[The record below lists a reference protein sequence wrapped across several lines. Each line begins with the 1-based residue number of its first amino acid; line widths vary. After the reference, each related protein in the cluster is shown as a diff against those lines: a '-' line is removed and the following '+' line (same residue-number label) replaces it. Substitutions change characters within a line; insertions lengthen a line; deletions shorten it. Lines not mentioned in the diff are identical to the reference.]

1 MRPLAI
7 LALVCLSTPALAQ
20 ADYGGR
26 IVDYY
31 GQPSGP
37 ILEDCY
43 SACTLRLGAPNHP
56 CIGRDVVFHF
66 HHAHNHDGTP
76 NQIGTRIMGGAIF
89 NPGLRRMFWAN
100 PQGFELTGSQLAR
113 FGYRI
118 CR

>member
-1 MRPLAI
+1 MRLLF

-26 IVDYY
+26 IVNYY

-37 ILEDCY
+37 ITGYCA
-43 SACTLRLGAPNHP
+43 SACTLRLMTAP
-56 CIGRDVVFHF
+56 CVDRDAVLFF
-66 HHAHNHDGTP
+66 HHATTEA
-76 NQIGTRIMGGAIF
+76 GTRIMGGAAF
-89 NPGLRRMFWAN
+89 RSGLRRMFWAN